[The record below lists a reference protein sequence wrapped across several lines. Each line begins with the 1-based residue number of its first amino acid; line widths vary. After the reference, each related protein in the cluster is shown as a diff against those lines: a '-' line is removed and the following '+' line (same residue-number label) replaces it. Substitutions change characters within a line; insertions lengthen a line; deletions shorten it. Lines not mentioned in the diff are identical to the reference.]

1 MTMFPSFYGAENIAK
16 SKKRPDDNFVY
27 GFIFCEW
34 DRYVGELRPYISF
47 MYFKSVFKKR
57 I

>member
-47 MYFKSVFKKR
+47 MYFKSVLKKR